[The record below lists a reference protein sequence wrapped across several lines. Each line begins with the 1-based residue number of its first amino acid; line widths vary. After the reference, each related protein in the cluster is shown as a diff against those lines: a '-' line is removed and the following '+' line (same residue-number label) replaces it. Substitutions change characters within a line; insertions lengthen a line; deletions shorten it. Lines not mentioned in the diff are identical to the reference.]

1 MGEPTRVKPSG
12 LRRPSADP
20 QLGGASAPAPTAV
33 GQTGSKGSPVQGPI
47 EHGESA
53 VGSGLPERSEGAART
68 CLPQEAKDGRASS
81 PLSRPVGRKP
91 EFIRVRSDFS
101 KSRSRFSRL
110 PKHQFT

>member
-53 VGSGLPERSEGAART
+53 VGSGLPERERGAAGHRH
-68 CLPQEAKDGRASS
+68 PSAEVVGRASS
-81 PLSRPVGRKP
+81 PLSPLR
-91 EFIRVRSDFS
+91 
-101 KSRSRFSRL
+101 
-110 PKHQFT
+110 